1 MSTTS
6 PAYQAARKLYDEGRL
21 VECRQSL
28 QRALQRSPGDADL
41 NMLMGGVLVEMGQ
54 PEGAV
59 YFLERACSIS
69 PQNHTAR
76 SILAEALMHS
86 GKLAAAEKAF
96 RAVVA
101 AEAVSYSPRINLANI
116 LIRQGTVGEAETLL
130 REAAAI
136 RPERFEA
143 LNNLALLMLDCG
155 RADEAAA
162 MIRARRDQRPGDPA
176 VNRCLANILNYVD
189 EAREG
194 ESLEAHRVHGD
205 WLVNSAA
212 AAAAQLPP
220 LAAAGA
226 GGRRIRL
233 GYMSPDFRE
242 HSVAYFVEPI
252 LRNHDRSRFEVF
264 AYSSTGSVDARTE
277 RFKTLVEHWRDIAR
291 INDVAAAR
299 QVRQDGIDIL
309 VDLAG
314 LTNNHRL
321 GVLALRGAPVQVTY
335 CGYPSTTGL
344 STVDYRIVDEV
355 TDPPGFES
363 RCVET
368 LLRLKGPGSFS
379 CYDPPVSS
387 PEPAWDSS
395 GPVTFGSFNV
405 LSKVT
410 PGVVALWC
418 RVLREAPGTRLILK
432 ARSLADGAV
441 RGRYEELV
449 RSHGIE
455 SERVELMGPVAS
467 VADHLAVY
475 SRVAVALDPFPYNGT
490 TTTYEALWM
499 GVPVVTLAGRTHAGR
514 VGASILTGLGEHGL
528 IAQSVDEYVA
538 KAVEL
543 AQDVARVGSYRRT
556 LRHRLKE
563 SALCDAAGF
572 TRRFEEAL
580 EEAGRSS
587 KFKLQSSD

>member
-21 VECRQSL
+21 VDCRQSL
-28 QRALQRSPGDADL
+28 QRALQRSPGDGDL

-59 YFLERACSIS
+59 YFLERACSIG

-96 RAVVA
+96 RSVVA
-101 AEAVSYSPRINLANI
+101 AEAGSYSPRINLANI
-116 LIRQGTVGEAETLL
+116 LIRQGAVGEAESLL

-176 VNRCLANILNYVD
+176 VNRCLANILNYVN
-189 EAREG
+189 EARPG
-194 ESLEAHRVHGD
+194 ESVDAHRVHGD

-212 AAAAQLPP
+212 AAASQLPP
-220 LAAAGA
+220 LAMAPGA
-226 GGRRIRL
+226 EGRRIRV

-264 AYSSTGSVDARTE
+264 AYSSTASVDARTE
-277 RFKTLVEHWRDIAR
+277 RFKALVEHWRDVTR

-321 GVLALRGAPVQVTY
+321 GVLALRGAPVQMTY

-355 TDPPGFES
+355 TDPPGSES
-363 RCVET
+363 RCVEA

-379 CYDPPVSS
+379 CYQPPASS

-410 PGVVALWC
+410 PHVVALWC
-418 RVLREAPGTRLILK
+418 RVLKDAPEARLILK
-432 ARSLADGAV
+432 ARSLADAGV

-449 RSHGIE
+449 RSHGIAP
-455 SERVELMGPVAS
+455 ERVELMGPVAS

-475 SRVAVALDPFPYNGT
+475 SRMAVALDPFPYNGT

-499 GVPVVTLAGRTHAGR
+499 GVPVVTLAGGTHAGR

-543 AQDVARVGSYRRT
+543 ARDATRVSEYRRT
-556 LRHRLKE
+556 LRQRLRE
-563 SALCDAAGF
+563 SALCDAKGF
-572 TRRFEEAL
+572 TGRFEDAL
-580 EEAGRSS
+580 VEAGKSS
-587 KFKLQSSD
+587 KFTLHS